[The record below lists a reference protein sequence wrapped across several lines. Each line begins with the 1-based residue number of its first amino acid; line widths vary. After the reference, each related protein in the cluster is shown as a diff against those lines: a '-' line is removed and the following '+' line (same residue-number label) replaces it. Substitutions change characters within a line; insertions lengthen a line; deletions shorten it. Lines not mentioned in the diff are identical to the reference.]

1 MREERERKEDEG
13 PPREEPRATPPPS
26 PEPARPPAAQATE
39 FCQILVREIS
49 VADDWQ
55 YVQDLIAAILRVKL
69 LAGSGIV
76 TARMQAAVPIIGES
90 APEAREQEEEDEER
104 EGHVHSSRTVEDEVL
119 ADQRAAVSP
128 PKHLLGSLAQEWRR
142 CDREKLPCSVLSI
155 AMDSFSE
162 LEARRGRG
170 EANACLKSVAG
181 TVRGLCMRRRDRV
194 FHRSNGT
201 FVAVLPRTYPDGAR
215 TVADRIA
222 HGVRGLGLVHPDLEG
237 EPPVVTVSVGVAGSV
252 PSPDLKAADILRQA
266 DQILEAALRSGRG
279 RVLPEFPRTV
289 HRIDLRKFWSVLRP
303 GQENARRRRTD

>member
-1 MREERERKEDEG
+1 MREERERTEDEG
-13 PPREEPRATPPPS
+13 PHREEPGTPPP
-26 PEPARPPAAQATE
+26 PPDAARPPAAQATE

-49 VADDWQ
+49 VAEDWQ
-55 YVQDLIAAILRVKL
+55 YVQDLIAAILRVKF
-69 LAGSGIV
+69 LASSGIV
-76 TARMQAAVPIIGES
+76 TARIQAAVPIIGES
-90 APEAREQEEEDEER
+90 APDPREQDKDEER
-104 EGHVHSSRTVEDEVL
+104 ESQIHSSRTVEDQVL

-128 PKHLLGSLAQEWRR
+128 PKHLSGSLAQEWRR

-155 AMDSFSE
+155 AMDNYSD
-162 LEARRGRG
+162 LEVRRGRS
-170 EANACLKSVAG
+170 EASACLKSVTG

-222 HGVRGLGLVHPDLEG
+222 HGVRGLGLVHPDVEG

-289 HRIDLRKFWSVLRP
+289 HRIDLRRFWSVLRP
-303 GQENARRRRTD
+303 GVENSRRRRID